1 LSESNLSSLPQRL
14 DLQSLERLKIYYDLL
29 LKWQKTVNL
38 VGPRTLDQF
47 WDRHLLDSLQ
57 LLTLIRK
64 FTTDN
69 PQTTIADL
77 GTGAGIPGL
86 LLALAGVE
94 NMTLVESDIRKSG
107 FLREVAR
114 VTEVKITLEN
124 NRIEK
129 IVGKDF
135 DVILARALAP
145 LPKLFDL
152 AHPISKEDTTFIFP
166 KGIKAEEE
174 INDSKTGWQ
183 FSCLRHKSLSDDSG
197 LILEISNLKPQ
208 QGNSVNG

>member
-1 LSESNLSSLPQRL
+1 M
-14 DLQSLERLKIYYDLL
+14 
-29 LKWQKTVNL
+29 
-38 VGPRTLDQF
+38 
-47 WDRHLLDSLQ
+47 LDSLQ